1 MSSADSADYQS
12 IGLIPGLCGLSPP
25 RICSWSWY
33 LLWKISLYTSPSHSS
48 AELREAADLA
58 LFASRRCSTKASV
71 KVKAAHT
78 IKPTVTELPT
88 RNRGAYLVS
97 YVINAIQ
104 ALKAYLFITTSQYL
118 SGSSDIAGRTY
129 AMALVEPR
137 MSLRSRLSPEVSSFT
152 IVCRLIIQSALFTTY
167 SVIRMQFG
175 CDLPRTW
182 DRFPERNCSKNSV
195 VSIIIPKGQVK
206 TQRRKTNLVR

>member
-1 MSSADSADYQS
+1 MSSADTADYQS
-12 IGLIPGLCGLSPP
+12 IGLIPGLCGLSPR
-25 RICSWSWY
+25 RICFWSWY
-33 LLWKISLYTSPSHSS
+33 LLWKISLYTGPSHSS

-104 ALKAYLFITTSQYL
+104 ALKAYLDITVSQYFPK
-118 SGSSDIAGRTY
+118 GNDMAGRTY
-129 AMALVEPR
+129 AIALVEPR

-152 IVCRLIIQSALFTTY
+152 IVCRLIIQSVLVTIY
-167 SVIRMQFG
+167 SANRMQVG
-175 CDLPRTW
+175 RNVPRTW
-182 DRFPERNCSKNSV
+182 DHFLGRNCSEKL
-195 VSIIIPKGQVK
+195 
-206 TQRRKTNLVR
+206 QRQHNRPQRTI